1 MHRPLG
7 VTIVAV
13 LQLIGAI
20 LILIA
25 GVGTL
30 FLSSAIGIPFSI
42 RPMVSQEG
50 AFVVGFAIF
59 LLILGG
65 LSLLLAYGLFT
76 LKGWA
81 WIAMLV
87 LQGLGIVSNLATIA
101 SGAENRG
108 AAVLQIAVSAGVM
121 YYLLQA
127 EARRVFGR

>member
-1 MHRPLG
+1 

-30 FLSSAIGIPFSI
+30 FLSSSSVAIGVPF
-42 RPMVSQEG
+42 PVGAMVLQET
-50 AFVVGFAIF
+50 FVVWFAIF
-59 LLILGG
+59 LLIVGL
-65 LSLLLAYGLFT
+65 LSLLLAYGLFR

-101 SGAENRG
+101 SGPENRG
-108 AAVLQIAVSAGVM
+108 AAVLQIAVSLGVM

-127 EARRVFGR
+127 EARQAFGR